1 MSAQQTIEKV
11 NLRKK
16 LKSARDVDKN
26 IKLKIL
32 FRMHQK
38 ITKQSIKS
46 ESPQWVQYYQNN

>member
-16 LKSARDVDKN
+16 LNSARDVDKN

-32 FRMHQK
+32 VYFIVIQLV
-38 ITKQSIKS
+38 I
-46 ESPQWVQYYQNN
+46 